1 MEQVLWS
8 IGGFIVALGLV
19 VTFHEFGHF
28 WVARRCG
35 VKVLTFSIGFGK
47 PLYKWRGKDGT
58 DYQIAAVPLGGYVR
72 MLDHEVDAVESEH
85 QVSESF
91 RAKSVGQRFAI
102 VLAGPLAN
110 FVFAIAALWIMLM
123 IGMPA
128 VKPIISAITPDSI
141 AERAGVPSGAQIVA
155 VDQRRVQDWQ
165 DVNLALVR
173 RIGDAQTVLTV
184 RNRDGIEEQI
194 TLPLGQWQF
203 DPDRDSTI
211 ASLGMD
217 VFRPAISN
225 EIAFISDASPAAN
238 SDLQVGDKIVAIN
251 GTQSGNWEQIR
262 SFIAAH
268 PDQLVTV
275 TVLRNGRE
283 QQIPVQLGDNDGV
296 GFLGIVP
303 YQEAYPDEYR
313 FTLQYGPIAALQG
326 GVERTWQLMGL
337 TMSMLKKLVTG
348 DVSVSNLS
356 GPVGIAQGAGAHASY
371 GLVYFL
377 SFMALISVSL
387 GILNLLPI
395 PMLDGGHLLFYLV
408 EWVRGKPVPEHIQEL
423 SFRAGLL
430 ILMTL
435 LVITLFNDIGRLFA

>member
-1 MEQVLWS
+1 MEQLLWS
-8 IGGFIVALGLV
+8 VGGFIVALGLV

-47 PLYKWRGKDGT
+47 PLYKWQGKDGT

-72 MLDHEVDAVESEH
+72 MLDHEVDAVSDESE
-85 QVSESF
+85 VTSSF
-91 RAKSVGQRFAI
+91 RAKTVGQRFAI
-102 VLAGPLAN
+102 VIAGPLAN
-110 FVFAIAALWIMLM
+110 FVFAIGALWLMLM

-128 VKPIISAITPDSI
+128 VKPIIGDVSPDSI
-141 AERAGVPSGAQIVA
+141 AAHAGVPIGAEIVA

-173 RIGDAQTVLTV
+173 RIGDPQTVLTV
-184 RNRDGIEEQI
+184 RNRDGIEQEF
-194 TLPLGQWQF
+194 TLPLSGWQF
-203 DPDRDSTI
+203 DLDRDSTI
-211 ASLGMD
+211 ASLGLD
-217 VFRPAISN
+217 VYRPPITNQIAQIS
-225 EIAFISDASPAAN
+225 EGSPAAASN
-238 SDLQVGDKIVAIN
+238 LQVGDKIVAID

-262 SFIAAH
+262 SFIAAN
-268 PDQLVTV
+268 PDQRLTLTV
-275 TVLRNGRE
+275 ERDGRE
-283 QQIPVQLGDNDGV
+283 VQVPVRIGDNEGV

-303 YQEAYPDEYR
+303 FLEAYPDEYR

-395 PMLDGGHLLFYLV
+395 PMLDGGHLLFYIV
-408 EWVRGKPVPEHIQEL
+408 EWVRGKPVPEQVQEL

-435 LVITLFNDIGRLFA
+435 LVITLYNDIGRLFA